1 MNATAKFLSRYAA
14 VILAAGS
21 SSARCEKTVYRMAKS
36 FGYDVDLT
44 ILPRSIMMTVRQEN
58 SDRTYTVNEKIPAM
72 GFNFY
77 FISSLTRLSW
87 DIRDR
92 GTSLEDAQKE
102 FERISSAKRLNPIL
116 VTILTGLAN
125 ASFCR
130 LFEGDLL
137 AMLIVFIATVNGFWL
152 KNALH
157 VSWHCDMRLAI
168 LVAACSSSVIASCG
182 FIFNITSTPDV
193 ALGTS
198 VLYLIP
204 GIPYINSVSDLIH
217 GHLLCFMSRFIN
229 ACVIT
234 TCLGIGLS
242 LGILLMNI
250 QYF

>member
-58 SDRTYTVNEKIPAM
+58 SDQTYTVNEKIPAM

-92 GTSLEDAQKE
+92 GTSLEDAEKE

-137 AMLIVFIATVNGFWL
+137 AMLIVFIASLILRIYIQYHFHPGRGSRHQCPVSHSRHTLYQFGQRPYSWSF
-152 KNALH
+152 ALLYEPIYKCLRNYNL
-157 VSWHCDMRLAI
+157 SRNRSFA
-168 LVAACSSSVIASCG
+168 G
-182 FIFNITSTPDV
+182 NITYEYTIFLDKTRYV
-193 ALGTS
+193 
-198 VLYLIP
+198 
-204 GIPYINSVSDLIH
+204 D
-217 GHLLCFMSRFIN
+217 RFI
-229 ACVIT
+229 A
-234 TCLGIGLS
+234 
-242 LGILLMNI
+242 
-250 QYF
+250 